1 MQTPSLANCIRV
13 WYVAFQLPNQHAV
26 LIHLA
31 DKGTPNLPDLPLKVL
46 WSFRIGS
53 FGRAERRTSRSTGT
67 CSAPCWTE
75 PSSGCASPSPP
86 AISGTGVSWASCRT
100 SWRCPLGRS
109 QTARGRRTPSASRS
123 RRRRP
128 PSWWRRWASDTG
140 SEGRRSSALWGRR
153 QGVFVMAEEGWRKE
167 EKSVT
172 YQLCLVFILQIEGSC
187 MTKWDY
193 SEKNTTI
200 MISHM
205 QPTLPWL
212 RLRWWWWN
220 EKIKPNRISKVTEE
234 TLKCKIHYLMTI
246 SDTGRR
252 THTRIRSPCQ
262 ETVPP
267 SQLFDAVHDKTNK
280 APGNGARTGKDGLRE
295 WIWAHTRANKRPCM
309 RMYACI

>member
-75 PSSGCASPSPP
+75 PSTGCASPSPP
-86 AISGTGVSWASCRT
+86 AISGTGASWASCRT

-140 SEGRRSSALWGRR
+140 SEGRQSSALWGRR
-153 QGVFVMAEEGWRKE
+153 QGCSWWQRKGGEKRKNRWHNDCVCYLYCMLKVAVWPNEIILKKYDNNDITHATNVAMAAIKMMMMKRENKTKQDIKSNRRNTQMQNILLNDHLRYWKE
-167 EKSVT
+167 NTHKDSLSLPGNCPSVT
-172 YQLCLVFILQIEGSC
+172 V
-187 MTKWDY
+187 
-193 SEKNTTI
+193 
-200 MISHM
+200 
-205 QPTLPWL
+205 
-212 RLRWWWWN
+212 
-220 EKIKPNRISKVTEE
+220 
-234 TLKCKIHYLMTI
+234 
-246 SDTGRR
+246 
-252 THTRIRSPCQ
+252 
-262 ETVPP
+262 
-267 SQLFDAVHDKTNK
+267 
-280 APGNGARTGKDGLRE
+280 
-295 WIWAHTRANKRPCM
+295 IWRGTW
-309 RMYACI
+309 